1 MCVTGTDLVTHFLCH
16 GTGSTGILLIA
27 RVSAALQAPMQ
38 GLLLSYFSSRLCQ
51 WRLY

>member
-27 RVSAALQAPMQ
+27 RVSAALPMMRAIP
-38 GLLLSYFSSRLCQ
+38 LS
-51 WRLY
+51 